1 MAVNPR
7 DLEELR
13 RMESASRNSD
23 SGLEALTTIPAVYGY
38 LITCARNDGDDEADV
53 VELLARHSG
62 ATASEVRGIA
72 ATLRR
77 LGYRSAADRL
87 TEIAGRRRFGLRPLA

>member
-13 RMESASRNSD
+13 RMETASRNSD
-23 SGLEALTTIPAVYGY
+23 SGLEALTTVPAVYGY
-38 LITCARNDGDDEADV
+38 LIACARRDGDDEADT

-62 ATASEVRGIA
+62 AAAPEVRDTA

-87 TEIAGRRRFGLRPLA
+87 FQIAGRQKHNLRPLT

>member
-13 RMESASRNSD
+13 RMETASRNSD

-38 LITCARNDGDDEADV
+38 LITCVRHYGGDEADM

-62 ATASEVRGIA
+62 AMASEVRDTA

-87 TEIAGRRRFGLRPLA
+87 SEIAGRRRLDLRPLA